1 MHLSWERSSVRH
13 LLSSDGAG
21 WLSVVGSVS
30 RTVSVHR
37 AHAVRCRTPV
47 LLVVLTGLRRAS
59 AGSSLCAD
67 FVIGGSNGHLQLVI
81 CGEYISLKSR
91 MRAPNSD
98 LKGHVLD
105 DLALGRGGRLFKMGW
120 KLGHTRVRE
129 GSFNTKYRFSRL
141 RGAGRWPGADGLTD
155 SLSALNTKQSLPN

>member
-47 LLVVLTGLRRAS
+47 LLVVLTGGSVAS

-105 DLALGRGGRLFKMGW
+105 DLALGRGGRLFNTWGGNWDTPACVKIVLIRSIAFHACGAQAGGRARMG
-120 KLGHTRVRE
+120 
-129 GSFNTKYRFSRL
+129 
-141 RGAGRWPGADGLTD
+141 
-155 SLSALNTKQSLPN
+155 